1 MINKFEFLGAESGI
15 NVLILG
21 AIHGNEIAGPKAIS
35 RLISEIESGK
45 IKLLKGKLVLVP
57 VCNVDANK
65 KDVRSIDENLNRVI
79 TKHENP
85 ATYEQKLANKICP
98 LIEDCDIM
106 LDLHSTHCEGDV
118 PFAFCDYPSVE
129 NQKLIDVLPV
139 KYVLEG
145 WPQIYDGQGEIN
157 DFSTERYA
165 HLCGNVGTTLECGYH
180 KADDAGNVAY
190 EAIINMLNKFG
201 LVATKDS
208 QTYEKTHILMKNYVI
223 KKREGK
229 LCKNFKHLDC
239 IKKGELIA
247 RYDDGEEL
255 YALDDGFILLPNL
268 CAEIGAEWYY
278 FGVEK

>member
-1 MINKFEFLGAESGI
+1 MINKFEFSAKEKGL

-21 AIHGNEIAGPKAIS
+21 AIHGNETAGPKAIS
-35 RLISEIESGK
+35 RLIDEINLGK
-45 IKLLKGKLVLVP
+45 IKLLKGTLKLVP
-57 VCNVDANK
+57 VCNVEANK

-79 TKHENP
+79 TEHKNP
-85 ATYEQKLANKICP
+85 TTYEQKLANEICP
-98 LIEDCDIM
+98 LIKECDIM
-106 LDLHSTHCEGDV
+106 LDLHSTHCKGDV

-129 NQKLIDVLPV
+129 NGKLIDVLPV

-165 HLCGNVGTTLECGYH
+165 HACGNVGTTLECGYH
-180 KADDAGNVAY
+180 KAEDAGNIAY
-190 EAIINMLNKFG
+190 QAIINVLNKFG
-201 LVATKDS
+201 LIETVEVRS
-208 QTYEKTHILMKNYVI
+208 FVKTHILMKNYVV
-223 KKREGK
+223 KKKEGR
-229 LCKNFKHLDC
+229 LCQNFKHLDG

-255 YALDDGFILLPNL
+255 FAIDDGFILLPNL
-268 CAEIGAEWYY
+268 EAESGTEWYY

>member
-1 MINKFEFLGAESGI
+1 MINKFEFSAKEQGVNI
-15 NVLILG
+15 LILG
-21 AIHGNEIAGPKAIS
+21 AIHGNETAGPKAIS
-35 RLISEIESGK
+35 RLIDEINGGK
-45 IKLLKGKLVLVP
+45 IELLKGSLVLVP
-57 VCNVDANK
+57 VCNIEANK

-79 TKHENP
+79 TEHSNP
-85 ATYEQKLANKICP
+85 TTYEQKLANEICP
-98 LIEDCDIM
+98 LIKNCDIM

-118 PFAFCDYPSVE
+118 PFAFCDYPSE
-129 NQKLIDVLPV
+129 KNKKLIDVLPV

-165 HLCGNVGTTLECGYH
+165 NKCGNIGTTLECGYH

-190 EAIINMLNKFG
+190 KAIINMLNAFG
-201 LVATKDS
+201 VIATEES
-208 QTYEKTHILMKNYVI
+208 CFCEKIHILMKNYVT

-229 LCKNFKHLDC
+229 LCKNFKHLDS

-255 YALDDGFILLPNL
+255 FAIDDGFILLPNL
-268 CAEIGAEWYY
+268 NAEIGTEWYY
-278 FGVEK
+278 FGINK